1 MVEELQGRLIHIEVA
16 ARSLVAFIMGSTSSQ
31 PETQPS
37 AESQPRDSWKPIS
50 LCGTLPT
57 LVVPAERYVE
67 QLWATLDKTLLHSG
81 CGIGSDTPVG
91 KGVGIP
97 PPPEYLPEMK
107 DEQIVKNTIKALSP
121 RIVAVHGP
129 TGTGKSTVFPLAIT
143 HWTNTAKGLQSG
155 LNHLCTAQENIGTT
169 IV

>member
-1 MVEELQGRLIHIEVA
+1 
-16 ARSLVAFIMGSTSSQ
+16 MGSTSSQ
-31 PETQPS
+31 LESQPS

-57 LVVPAERYVE
+57 LVVPAEHYVE
-67 QLWATLDKTLLHSG
+67 QLWATLDKTLLHSK

-91 KGVGIP
+91 KGGTLDIETLTTVGADAPPKPFIPAPGVP

-121 RIVAVHGP
+121 GLLQSMVPQGQANPLCFRLLSP
-129 TGTGKSTVFPLAIT
+129 TGLAT
-143 HWTNTAKGLQSG
+143 PKGCSL
-155 LNHLCTAQENIGTT
+155 A
-169 IV
+169 